1 MIPSFLLV
9 ADLSPAALVA
19 ARGRGVAAAI
29 VDPGLLSG
37 MAPDAL
43 PRRTLHVRIAAA
55 EDAAGL
61 GAIMAAAPAG
71 IVLSDAASGQ
81 DVARLDARLAVAE
94 AEAGLM
100 HGATRILAVAG
111 STPAALFAM
120 DSFIGCSMRLS
131 GLIHDPAA
139 LARSLGAEEPSD
151 LQRIARALTIAAA
164 HAAGVVAIDGDDR
177 IDAEAARREG
187 FGGKLVAALTG

>member
-1 MIPSFLLV
+1 MIPSFLMV
-9 ADLSPAALVA
+9 ADFSPATLAA
-19 ARGRGVAAAI
+19 ARALGVAAAI
-29 VDPGLLSG
+29 VDAAQLTG

-43 PRRTLHVRIAAA
+43 PRAILHVRIAAA
-55 EDAAGL
+55 DDAAAL
-61 GAIMAAAPAG
+61 AGAMAAAPAG
-71 IVLSDAASGQ
+71 ILLADAAAGQ

-94 AEAGLM
+94 AERGLP

-111 STPAALFAM
+111 ATPAALFAM
-120 DSFIGCSMRLS
+120 DSFIGCSARLS

-151 LQRIARALTIAAA
+151 LQRIARALTVAAA

-177 IDAEAARREG
+177 IDAETARREG
-187 FGGKLVAALTG
+187 FGGKLVAAPAV